1 MCTTMLVS
9 SLDEFSGKSSIIIAL
24 GSILREKGYK
34 IGYFKPI
41 GIGKFVKDKV
51 VDEDAQRI
59 IEILKIKDPLD
70 LVCPVVI
77 DKSYLEFIQRSNPNE
92 LRMRIMNA
100 YESIKDEKDIVMIEG
115 SSYYELG
122 KVLGLCDVS
131 ISSMMDVKD
140 LMIVKFS
147 DDTVIDKL
155 ISAKVKFGDKLKHVI
170 FNQIASYRISHINSL
185 MNTIFK
191 KVGLNVVGIIP
202 KDPILAGVF
211 INEIVEILDGKYL
224 VESKEGIVIEQFIV
238 GAMTPQSA
246 LKYFR
251 KAKNYAVITGGD
263 RVDLISTALESPNV
277 KCLILTG
284 NLEPPKVV
292 IEKAEEVGV
301 PIIVVQY
308 DTMTTV
314 EKINSAFG
322 RVKIRGDIK
331 IKRIKELVKN
341 HIDLDKLLEEY
352 I

>member
-1 MCTTMLVS
+1 MLIS
-9 SLDEFSGKSSIIIAL
+9 SLDEFSGKTSIIIAL

-41 GIGKFVKDKV
+41 GIGKPVKNRV
-51 VDEDAQRI
+51 VDEDVQHI
-59 IEILKIKDPLD
+59 IEVLKLKDAVD

-77 DKSYLEFIQRSNPNE
+77 DKSYLEFILRSNPNE
-92 LRMRIMNA
+92 LRVRIMNA
-100 YESIKDEKDIVMIEG
+100 YESIKDEKDIVIIEG
-115 SSYYELG
+115 SSHYEFG

-131 ISSMMDVKD
+131 ISSMIDVKD

-147 DDTVIDKL
+147 NDTVIDKL
-155 ISAKVKFGDKLKHVI
+155 ISAKTKFGEKLKYVI
-170 FNQIASYRISHINSL
+170 FNQIASYNKISHIYSL
-185 MNTIFK
+185 MDTIFK
-191 KVGLNVVGIIP
+191 KVGLNVVGVIP
-202 KDPILAGVF
+202 KDPILAEVF

-224 VESKEGIVIEQFIV
+224 VESKESIIIEQVIV
-238 GAMTPQSA
+238 GAMHPQSA

-263 RVDLISTALESPNV
+263 RVDLIPTALESLNV
-277 KCLILTG
+277 KCLILTD

-292 IEKAEEVGV
+292 IERAEEIGV

-308 DTMTTV
+308 DTMTTM

-322 RVKIRGDIK
+322 RVRIRGDIK

-341 HIDLDKLLEEY
+341 HIDLDELLEKF